1 MEKDYFILKR
11 ASASRLSGE
20 WNDDDYD
27 VLANGEVVGRIFKQ
41 RAGRI
46 AVDVDVDLP
55 APYRLHTSARLR

>member
-41 RAGRI
+41 RPVGSPWMLTLI
-46 AVDVDVDLP
+46 FPHHTGCTP
-55 APYRLHTSARLR
+55 AHG